1 MIDHSKIKDSIENYF
16 NNIPTAKIIENL
28 DLHSADRKEDLER
41 ENINHPPVNKKDST
55 IGKLVRFEEVSPAN
69 TDAAFL
75 DASIESLVVPLGLPI
90 YEGYDGLD
98 DLRLTFLTLPSGET
112 VTLATYLNS
121 PQHGTSIHVD
131 SAIQNIPQVIFE
143 SCQQLQVSREEAIWF
158 HPDWQD
164 EIDRL
169 YAEHGGIEKRPESSQ
184 LEELTQLQQYE
195 PIDCFNHALRIY
207 TKEYVPATYW
217 AMLQHN
223 LGLAYYH
230 RTRGERWRNLQDS
243 IGCFNKSLEVF
254 TQDKFPEKWQINRED
269 SIQSQ
274 EALEVER
281 QNLMRDICDRQ
292 IPYRQLKGVN
302 LSGFYID
309 GLKRIVHLDHSAITE
324 YIRPAYLMGA
334 DLRQADFTLTRLNC
348 ANLSNADLSEANFNH
363 AILSGAKLIE
373 ANLNHADLNHADL
386 TDTNFNRAKLCYTNL
401 SDVILIVADLSDAR
415 LHHANLNSAD
425 LTNSNLSN
433 ADLSNA
439 DLRDAKLML
448 ANLSGANLSG
458 ADVNHAQF
466 GNNSGISESMKQNL
480 IDRGAIFDD
489 ASGNRSESRIPTSR

>member
-1 MIDHSKIKDSIENYF
+1 MSN
-16 NNIPTAKIIENL
+16 PTTQG
-28 DLHSADRKEDLER
+28 HQ
-41 ENINHPPVNKKDST
+41 
-55 IGKLVRFEEVSPAN
+55 LVRFEEVAPTN
-69 TDAAFL
+69 EIVAFFDGQL
-75 DASIESLVVPLGLPI
+75 KPLVAQLELPI
-90 YEGYDGLD
+90 YDGYDGLD
-98 DLRLTFLTLPSGET
+98 EIQFVFLTLPSGQT
-112 VTLATYLNS
+112 VTLGQYANS
-121 PQHGTSIHVD
+121 PQVGVD
-131 SAIQNIPQVIFE
+131 LYVDNTLQDIPTVTFE
-143 SCQQLQVSREEAIWF
+143 TCKYLGIPRQEVIWF
-158 HPDWQD
+158 HPDWQN

-169 YAEHGGIEKRPESSQ
+169 YAEHGSIEKRPESSQ
-184 LEELTQLQQYE
+184 LAEPIQSNQYE
-195 PIDCFNHALRIY
+195 PIDCFNHALQIY
-207 TKEYVPATYW
+207 TREYVPATYW

-274 EALEVER
+274 DAWEVER
-281 QNLMRDICDRQ
+281 RNLMRDICDRQ

-302 LSGFYID
+302 LSSFYID
-309 GLKRIVHLDHSAITE
+309 GLRQIIHLNHSTITE

-348 ANLSNADLSEANFNH
+348 ANLSSADLSEANFNH
-363 AILSGAKLIE
+363 ATLNGAKLIE

-386 TDTNFNRAKLCYTNL
+386 TDTNFNRAKLCHTNL
-401 SDVILIVADLSDAR
+401 SGAILIVADLSDAS
-415 LHHANLNSAD
+415 LHHANLNRAD

-433 ADLSNA
+433 ADLSNT
-439 DLRDAKLML
+439 DLRNAKLML

-466 GNNSGISESMKQNL
+466 GNNLGISKSMKQNL
-480 IDRGAIFDD
+480 IDRGAIFDE
-489 ASGNRSESRIPTSR
+489 ASGDRSESKIPVSR